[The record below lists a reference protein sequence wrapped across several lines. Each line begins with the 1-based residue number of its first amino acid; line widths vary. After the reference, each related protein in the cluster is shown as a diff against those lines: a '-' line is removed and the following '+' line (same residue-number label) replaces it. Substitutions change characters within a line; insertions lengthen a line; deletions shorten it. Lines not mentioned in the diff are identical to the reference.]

1 MLIIHI
7 ISTEDTKD
15 FASIYKGCEDKINTS
30 ILINPTKFLLKQA
43 IMREK
48 ERIIFIGHGT
58 EDGLLNKQL
67 DGFLIDSDMVQFLR
81 NKEIVGIW
89 CNASTFASKY
99 DLKGFFTSMFISNCH
114 ELLDCGF
121 VLFENCGEEIK
132 HQNNLFSQRLND
144 LMLSKTPLTE
154 WSKKLKSFIK
164 DDDHKFVKFNY
175 EAIYSSQID
184 D

>member
-7 ISTEDTKD
+7 ISTEDTKE

-121 VLFENCGEEIK
+121 VLFENCDEEIK
-132 HQNNLFSQRLND
+132 YQNNLFSQRLND

-164 DDDHKFVKFNY
+164 DEDHKFVKFNY

>member
-7 ISTEDTKD
+7 ISTEDTKE
-15 FASIYKGCEDKINTS
+15 FASIYKGCEDKVNTS

-99 DLKGFFTSMFISNCH
+99 DLKGFFTSMFISNCD

-121 VLFENCGEEIK
+121 VLFENCDEEIK

-154 WSKKLKSFIK
+154 WSKKLKSFIR